1 MVAGGMESM
10 SNVPYYM
17 KRGETPYGGV
27 QLVDGIVHDGLW
39 DVYNQFHMVCLI
51 CVQFLGYGFLLRST
65 LPTHGVAYNFSKH
78 FFIV

>member
-1 MVAGGMESM
+1 MESM

-39 DVYNQFHMVCLI
+39 DVYNQFHMVSVSSFIFICFVKAFNQLDYLI
-51 CVQFLGYGFLLRST
+51 MLYVE
-65 LPTHGVAYNFSKH
+65 V
-78 FFIV
+78 